1 MPNRLSES
9 ERVCLCREEWVQQ
22 LLDPSCTEHTYAHR
36 FWVSPECPDHWASYL
51 RLMQEIAQ
59 VRLENGE

>member
-1 MPNRLSES
+1 MSEFK
-9 ERVCLCREEWVQQ
+9 CLCHETWVKE
-22 LLDPSCTEHTYAHR
+22 LITPECSEPSYSHR